1 MFTSRAEHRLI
12 LREDNADQRLTP
24 EARKMGLVSDI
35 NWSNF
40 EKKLLMIEKE
50 KNRLKGIKID
60 RRDLPNS
67 ETTAKNKTAEKISA
81 LEALRRPEV
90 NYQEL
95 CLQLGIEEAEEK
107 VALDVVT
114 QEKYSGYI
122 SRQNK
127 EIKKVQKNENALI
140 PESISY
146 KEIKGLSNESKQKLT
161 QIKPRTLAH
170 AQRIPGMT
178 PAAISLLLVHLKKAS
193 NSNEINVDKEVSKRI

>member
-67 ETTAKNKTAEKISA
+67 ETTAKNKKAEKISA

-107 VALDVVT
+107 VSLDVVT

-161 QIKPRTLAH
+161 QVKPRTLAH

>member
-1 MFTSRAEHRLI
+1 
-12 LREDNADQRLTP
+12 
-24 EARKMGLVSDI
+24 MGLI
-35 NWSNF
+35 NERVWKSF
-40 EKKLLMIEKE
+40 ENKLLKIEKE
-50 KNRLKGIKID
+50 KNRLNNIKID
-60 RRDLPNS
+60 RKDLPNS
-67 ETTAKNKTAEKISA
+67 ETTAKNKIAEKITA

-90 NYQEL
+90 NYKDL

-107 VALDVVT
+107 VSLDVVT

-122 SRQNK
+122 FRQNK

-146 KEIKGLSNESKQKLT
+146 TEIKGLSNESKQKLT
-161 QIKPRTLAH
+161 QVKPRTLAH

-193 NSNEINVDKEVSKRI
+193 NSNEKNVDKKTSS

>member
-1 MFTSRAEHRLI
+1 
-12 LREDNADQRLTP
+12 
-24 EARKMGLVSDI
+24 MGLVSD
-35 NWSNF
+35 NNCKNF
-40 EKKLLMIEKE
+40 EKKLLIIEKE
-50 KNRLKGIKID
+50 KNRLKSIKID
-60 RRDLPNS
+60 RKSLPNS
-67 ETTAKNKTAEKISA
+67 ETTAKNKAAEKISA

-107 VALDVVT
+107 VSLDVVT

-161 QIKPRTLAH
+161 QVKPRTLAH